1 LEKGEHSTPSP
12 TIPSVQGT
20 WSGFFQEEAYT
31 YIGFN
36 DDVHQSQYREMVGE
50 EAREAL
56 THCQF
61 STSIETQNVGE
72 A

>member
-1 LEKGEHSTPSP
+1 
-12 TIPSVQGT
+12 VQGT